1 MIFVRLDQLEAD
13 ALHALG
19 WEFYPFQLHNG
30 TAYRFVCNWSTTDQA
45 VDDLLADVKTIAS
58 RVR

>member
-45 VDDLLADVKTIAS
+45 VDDLLEDVKTVAS
-58 RVR
+58 RMR